1 MKPHFFIPVL
11 RRYTQY
17 KKFTICLQTFKKNW
31 WQADILS
38 WMPQMLL
45 NHHFLMSASLLGMKN
60 KDDFLF
66 SSCRCLKEWKMNN
79 ASSHRYPRISI
90 GFVLLLYFICIW
102 HIEQVE
108 EKKMRKMIWKIT
120 CCVMF
125 SWKGMRSSLSI

>member
-17 KKFTICLQTFKKNW
+17 KKFTICLQTFKKKLMTGW
-31 WQADILS
+31 HLILNATDVIE
-38 WMPQMLL
+38 PPFF
-45 NHHFLMSASLLGMKN
+45 NVSLLGMKN